1 MSKIVTYLI
10 QNQKLY
16 KCIRSSE
23 CITLVPDLNLDM
35 EELFLETITEINVN
49 HFIYFKIYS
58 NRIELVSKDNKTVY
72 NFNFLEPMRN
82 HNYFCDTFIYVYKTG
97 DIRR

>member
-58 NRIELVSKDNKTVY
+58 NRIELVSISKKQKSENRVDTVLITSSEY
-72 NFNFLEPMRN
+72 EKLLLGLDFD
-82 HNYFCDTFIYVYKTG
+82 YTK
-97 DIRR
+97 